1 MADKLL
7 NQNKAGGIMTLII
20 MTFNI
25 MTLSILGLFATHS
38 IIDTNAECL
47 V

>member
-1 MADKLL
+1 VADKLL

-20 MTFNI
+20 TTFNI
-25 MTLSILGLFATHS
+25 MTLSILGLFATLS
-38 IIDTNAECL
+38 IIDTNAKCL